1 MIILLRQIFQLPI
14 DIVNFLNKKRF
25 PVLQKNQY
33 YLSFIERIHWKLNFF
48 TQRKQYLMQIFQ
60 KKRIRL
66 IKPLFIRINCL
77 RASKY

>member
-48 TQRKQYLMQIFQ
+48 TQRKQYLM
-60 KKRIRL
+60 
-66 IKPLFIRINCL
+66 
-77 RASKY
+77 